1 MVAFA
6 RARTRSLL
14 SKLWPM
20 IVPERIPDKLNQPD
34 SEQFNES
41 RIDQKESFFN
51 AIKDGG
57 IWFS

>member
-1 MVAFA
+1 
-6 RARTRSLL
+6 
-14 SKLWPM
+14 M